1 MCTEP
6 TDSYESNSSLY
17 LVVSNNVRHS
27 NTRPV
32 TPLGTTNG
40 VSLTSRVAPPKI
52 ARSKRPSGVFSD
64 SCCGDTFPT
73 RISPGSTHVP
83 TLITPN

>member
-1 MCTEP
+1 MYAEP

-17 LVVSNNVRHS
+17 LVFSNNVRHS

-40 VSLTSRVAPPKI
+40 VSFTSRVAPPKI
-52 ARSKRPSGVFSD
+52 ARSKRPFWSILRFFVVAKLFQQEY
-64 SCCGDTFPT
+64 
-73 RISPGSTHVP
+73 HLV
-83 TLITPN
+83 